1 MKYDFVIVGAGIV
14 GLATAY
20 KLSEKFPERKILVLE
35 KESRAAVHQ
44 SGNNSGVIHSGI
56 YYKPGSYKARSC
68 TNGRK
73 QLIEFCRK
81 QEIDY
86 KICGKVIIA
95 AEDEEIPR
103 LQTLYERGIQNGIE
117 GIEFIDKARLKEIE
131 PYAQGKKALWIPET
145 GIVDFS
151 QVCER
156 LKALLEKNG
165 GVIKFS
171 SKVIKIIPRRDELL
185 VKTDSNEFPANY
197 LINCAGLQSDRVA
210 RAAGI
215 ISQVR
220 IVPFRGEYYRLT
232 EAAAGMVRGLIYPAP
247 DPAFPFLGVHFT
259 RMISGKIECGPNA
272 VLALKREGYEKIS
285 FNLKDTW
292 DTLSYPGFWKLAMK
306 YFKMGFAEMRR
317 SHSKRAFVKGL
328 QKLIPSIESEHIV
341 PASAGV
347 RANAMNGAGKVLD
360 DFYILKQP
368 RQVHI
373 LNAPSPAAT
382 AALSLGDE
390 IVRIAEDFF
399 DI

>member
-1 MKYDFVIVGAGIV
+1 MKYDFIIVGAGIV

-20 KLSEKFPERKILVLE
+20 KLSEQFPERMILVLE
-35 KESRAAVHQ
+35 KESKAAVHQ
-44 SGNNSGVIHSGI
+44 TGNNSGVIHSGI
-56 YYKPGSYKARSC
+56 YYEPGSYKARNC

-73 QLIEFCRK
+73 QLIEFCRT
-81 QEIDY
+81 QNIDY
-86 KICGKVIIA
+86 EICGKVIVA
-95 AEDEEIPR
+95 SDDGEIPR
-103 LQTLYERGIQNGIE
+103 LETLYKRGVQNGLK
-117 GIEFIDKARLKEIE
+117 GIEFFDEARLKEIE
-131 PYAQGKKALWIPET
+131 PYAQGRKALWIPQT
-145 GIVDFS
+145 GIVDFTK
-151 QVCER
+151 VCER
-156 LKALLEKNG
+156 LKELVIRHG
-165 GVIKFS
+165 GEIRFNNRV
-171 SKVIKIIPRRDELL
+171 VGIITNSDNLI
-185 VKTDSNEFPANY
+185 VKTKENEFQTKY
-197 LINCAGLQSDRVA
+197 LINCAGLHSDRVA
-210 RAAGI
+210 ETAGANPK
-215 ISQVR
+215 VR

-232 EAAAGMVRGLIYPAP
+232 EAAEGMVRGLIYPVP

-259 RMISGKIECGPNA
+259 RKISGEVECGPNA
-272 VLALKREGYEKIS
+272 VLALKREGYNKLS
-285 FNLKDTW
+285 FSLRDTW

-306 YFKMGFAEMRR
+306 YSKIGFGEMRR
-317 SHSKRAFVKGL
+317 SYSKRAFVKGL

-341 PASAGV
+341 PAGAGV